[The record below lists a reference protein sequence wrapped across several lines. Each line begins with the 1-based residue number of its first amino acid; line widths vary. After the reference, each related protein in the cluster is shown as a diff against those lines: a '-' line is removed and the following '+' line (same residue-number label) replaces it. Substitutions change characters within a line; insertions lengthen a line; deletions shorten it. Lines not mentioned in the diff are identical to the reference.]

1 MYVEIGSVFKCRK
14 SLLPSG
20 SGVQC
25 GRDHQPLRA
34 NEPVGLRGSFEGRLI
49 GAIVFHVRVVQDEL
63 RMLHKRLLH
72 SVGCSAMLFFMA
84 GPLEMGALVQHT
96 FISRSAAT
104 STGERQITGES
115 CGHMAMGEGRIV
127 EGEPVDGSAAV
138 IHGQQRLAAHGF
150 GVPVT
155 MDT

>member
-34 NEPVGLRGSFEGRLI
+34 NEPVGLRGSFEGRLN

-72 SVGCSAMLFFMA
+72 SVGCSAMLFSWPVPWKW
-84 GPLEMGALVQHT
+84 GHWCSIPSSPEVPPHPRGNG
-96 FISRSAAT
+96 RSQGKAAAT
-104 STGERQITGES
+104 WQWVKAGLWKASRWME
-115 CGHMAMGEGRIV
+115 A
-127 EGEPVDGSAAV
+127 
-138 IHGQQRLAAHGF
+138 QRLSMGSS
-150 GVPVT
+150 VLLR
-155 MDT
+155 MDLVCL